1 MGTITKPN
9 DFTAGSTIVASEVND
24 NFDTIYNDYNGS
36 ISNANIDASAA
47 IAESKISF
55 NTSTGHDHD
64 GTDSKAIPRGFAFA
78 VVGSL
83 VTETSATPVLVA
95 LATQT
100 ITKAYANVKTAPS
113 GAAIIVDININ
124 GTSIWNTTP
133 ANRLTIADA
142 ATSGTQ
148 TSFDTT
154 ALSEGDILTIDID
167 QVGSTTAGSDLTV
180 TLKA

>member
-9 DFTAGSTIVASEVND
+9 TFASGNTIIASEVND
-24 NFDTIYNDYNGS
+24 NFDTIYADYNGS
-36 ISNANIDASAA
+36 IANANIGSSAA

-78 VVGSL
+78 VVGGL
-83 VTETSATPVLVA
+83 VAETSPTPVLIA

-100 ITKAYANVKTAPS
+100 ITKAYANVKTAPT
-113 GAAIIVDININ
+113 GADLIVDININ
-124 GTSIWNTTP
+124 GTSIWATTQ
-133 ANRLTIADA
+133 ANRLTIAA
-142 ATSGTQ
+142 GATTGTQ

-154 ALSEGDILTIDID
+154 ALTEGDIITIDVD
-167 QVGSTTAGSDLTV
+167 QIGSTVAGSDLTI